1 MTYSYDRART
11 GRRIQAQ
18 RMALKLT
25 QEKLAE
31 RMDCSLRFVANV
43 ERGAVGMS
51 IDSLVNVCAALK
63 TSPNALLDDGDG
75 RDEAREE
82 CAWLLSALSNLPA
95 RKRETALEILRA
107 YLRGE

>member
-31 RMDCSLRFVANV
+31 RMDCSLRFVADV

-75 RDEAREE
+75 RDEGASDLN
-82 CAWLLSALSNLPA
+82 WLLSALSNLSA
-95 RKRETALEILRA
+95 RECDTALEILRA

>member
-18 RMALKLT
+18 RMAL

-31 RMDCSLRFVANV
+31 RMDCSLRFVADV

-75 RDEAREE
+75 RDEGASDLN
-82 CAWLLSALSNLPA
+82 WLLSALSNLPA